1 MTRADVTRRLHEIA
15 EEVARCERCPLY
27 RDATQVVFGEGPAN
41 AAIMLVGEQPGDKE
55 DIAGKPFVGPAG
67 HVLDQALAEAGL
79 DRAACY
85 VTNAIKHFK
94 YEQRGKL
101 WLHKQ
106 PTRGE
111 IQACRWWLDRELD
124 IVRPQLVVALGVTA
138 ASPLKGKPV
147 VLSRVRR
154 QILDIDP
161 WRVLA
166 TKHPSAFLRLRD
178 ASEREQAF
186 RELVDDLR
194 FALESLNPA

>member
-1 MTRADVTRRLHEIA
+1 MTRADVTRRLHDVA
-15 EEVARCERCPLY
+15 EEAAHCTRCPLY
-27 RDATQVVFGEGPAN
+27 RDATQIVFGEGPAN
-41 AAIMLVGEQPGDKE
+41 APIMLVGEQPGDKE
-55 DIAGKPFVGPAG
+55 DLAGKPFVGPAG

-85 VTNAIKHFK
+85 VTNAVKHFK
-94 YEQRGKL
+94 HEQRGKFR
-101 WLHKQ
+101 LHKQ

-124 IVRPQLVVALGVTA
+124 IVRPRLVVALGVTA
-138 ASPLKGKPV
+138 ASSLKGKPV

-154 QILDIDP
+154 QILDIEP

-166 TKHPSAFLRLRD
+166 TTHPSAILRLRD
-178 ASEREQAF
+178 SSEKEQAF

-194 FALESLNPA
+194 FALESLNRA

>member
-1 MTRADVTRRLHEIA
+1 MTRADVTRRLHDVA
-15 EEVARCERCPLY
+15 EEAVHCTRCPLY
-27 RDATQVVFGEGPAN
+27 RDATQIVFGEGPAN
-41 AAIMLVGEQPGDKE
+41 APIMLVGEQPGDKE
-55 DIAGKPFVGPAG
+55 DLAGKPFVGPAG

-85 VTNAIKHFK
+85 VTNAVKHFK
-94 YEQRGKL
+94 HEQRGKFR
-101 WLHKQ
+101 LHKQ

-124 IVRPQLVVALGVTA
+124 IVRPRLVVALGVTA
-138 ASPLKGKPV
+138 ASSLKGKPV

-154 QILDIDP
+154 QILDIEP

-166 TKHPSAFLRLRD
+166 TTHPSAILRLRD
-178 ASEREQAF
+178 SSEKEQAF

-194 FALESLNPA
+194 FALESLNRA

>member
-1 MTRADVTRRLHEIA
+1 MTRADVTRRLQD
-15 EEVARCERCPLY
+15 VAVEAAHCTRCPLY
-27 RDATQVVFGEGPAN
+27 RDATQIVFGEGPAN

-55 DIAGKPFVGPAG
+55 DLAGKPFVGPAG

-85 VTNAIKHFK
+85 VTNAVKHFK
-94 YEQRGKL
+94 HEQRGKFR
-101 WLHKQ
+101 LHKQ

-111 IQACRWWLDRELD
+111 IQAFRCWLDRELD
-124 IVRPQLVVALGVTA
+124 IVRPRLIVALGVTA
-138 ASPLKGKPV
+138 ASSLNGKPV

-154 QILDIDP
+154 QILDIEP
-161 WRVLA
+161 WRFLA
-166 TKHPSAFLRLRD
+166 TKHPSAILRLRD
-178 ASEREQAF
+178 SSEKEQAF